1 MRGVGNR
8 RNVCDVSSNL
18 GTWDLP
24 TCDDQ
29 TCAVLTIDEMN
40 AMSTV
45 PVPKMWRIRALW
57 CEILD
62 ARLAPPLISAQER
75 WPDVSTACAAQ
86 TCDALSGIAYMV
98 STASCATATGMCPP
112 PACMHAGYTP
122 SATALTCY
130 DTNSNTPAACTARTC
145 AALSGMLGMETTAAC
160 ATASW
165 DVPTACTLRAML
177 ATCPAPPLYNA
188 VEITHTHQP
197 IRRALATPV
206 R

>member
-145 AALSGMLGMETTAAC
+145 AACRACWVWKQQQRVPLLAGMCPLHAHCVQCWLYAQC
-160 ATASW
+160 HH
-165 DVPTACTLRAML
+165 CT
-177 ATCPAPPLYNA
+177 
-188 VEITHTHQP
+188 VQWK
-197 IRRALATPV
+197 
-206 R
+206 